1 MEDRQS
7 CLSSAT
13 LSVMAPQT
21 SIKLTWEDYAAIP
34 DDGRRHEIIDGEH
47 YVNPAPVAFHQI
59 VVSNIEFAL
68 QQYVRAQHAGRVL
81 SSPIN
86 VVLSEHDI
94 VQPDLL
100 FVQAARVP
108 IIQRN
113 IQGPPDLVI
122 EVLSE
127 SNRRYDVRT
136 KYELYERT
144 GVGEYWIIDP
154 DELAVRV
161 FRRDGGK
168 FARVEV
174 TDAITTPLLPGFTL
188 PLAVIFEM

>member
-1 MEDRQS
+1 
-7 CLSSAT
+7 
-13 LSVMAPQT
+13 MAPQT

-47 YVNPAPVAFHQI
+47 YVNPAPIVYHQK
-59 VVSNIEFAL
+59 VLMNLLLAL
-68 QQYVRAQHAGRVL
+68 GPHVRANALGQIL
-81 SSPIN
+81 PSPID
-86 VVLSEHDI
+86 VILSEHDI
-94 VQPDLL
+94 IQPDIV
-100 FVQAARVP
+100 FVQAARAQIVEYK
-108 IIQRN
+108 N

-168 FARVEV
+168 FARVDV

-188 PLAVIFEM
+188 PLSVIFEM